1 MPSPSAAG
9 KCGGEGQSEGDER
22 VMVGGGV
29 GGDVG
34 EGDCGSS
41 STMWIGGV
49 TIRGIGE
56 SIVDSLTQ
64 DFRL

>member
-1 MPSPSAAG
+1 M
-9 KCGGEGQSEGDER
+9 KCGGEEQSEGDEC
-22 VMVGGGV
+22 VMVGGVGGV

-34 EGDCGSS
+34 GGDCGSS